1 MATQWLSISSVSGF
15 FCKYVLKKVGSG
27 KAGVCE
33 VMHKQSRPRCQ
44 VRSEG
49 LSTVLGVS
57 TGMVMLH
64 LYFCLGASAKDFIR
78 HLMEKDPEK
87 RFTCEQALQHP
98 W

>member
-1 MATQWLSISSVSGF
+1 MATQWLSISSVSALSGF
-15 FCKYVLKKVGSG
+15 FCNYVLKKGGSG

-57 TGMVMLH
+57 TGMVMLASLLLSWGFSQRFHTALDGERPGEEVH
-64 LYFCLGASAKDFIR
+64 L
-78 HLMEKDPEK
+78 
-87 RFTCEQALQHP
+87 
-98 W
+98 